1 LAGWAGAATMTIPV
15 LLPATTLSLLVGHM
29 NERYPNAPIGRAIQR
44 GLAPITIGLTF
55 ASATV
60 LMRAV
65 NHDWR
70 GYLLTLVTV
79 VLVLRTSW
87 NPLWLL
93 AAGALAGVLGL
104 V

>member
-1 LAGWAGAATMTIPV
+1 
-15 LLPATTLSLLVGHM
+15 
-29 NERYPNAPIGRAIQR
+29 
-44 GLAPITIGLTF
+44 
-55 ASATV
+55 
-60 LMRAV
+60 MRAV

-70 GYLLTLVTV
+70 GYLLTLVTL
-79 VLVLRTSW
+79 VLVLRTPW